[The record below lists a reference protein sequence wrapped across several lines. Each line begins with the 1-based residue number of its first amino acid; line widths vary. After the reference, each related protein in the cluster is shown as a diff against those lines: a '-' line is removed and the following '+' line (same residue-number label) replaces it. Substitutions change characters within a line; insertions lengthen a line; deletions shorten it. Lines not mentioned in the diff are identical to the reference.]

1 MGLALGVAGT
11 VIRARRRDF
20 TALEWRARRR
30 ADATERRDRIEQ
42 IDLVRRQV
50 AATERQAAL
59 EEAASEAS
67 RSADVRVKGGGQER
81 PWLELQSR
89 EHRPGRCDASEGVD
103 VRAETGAS
111 VGSPY
116 ELSAPLLAGEE
127 TGRQVLIALSEDLI
141 QEGPALRLM
150 LSWVDTRERERQED
164 YSVNL

>member
-1 MGLALGVAGT
+1 
-11 VIRARRRDF
+11 
-20 TALEWRARRR
+20 
-30 ADATERRDRIEQ
+30 
-42 IDLVRRQV
+42 
-50 AATERQAAL
+50 
-59 EEAASEAS
+59 
-67 RSADVRVKGGGQER
+67 
-81 PWLELQSR
+81 
-89 EHRPGRCDASEGVD
+89 VD